1 MAFKMVPKGLG
12 NNSYGESPS
21 SENEKKK
28 YSPTGEMKQIPG
40 SDNPKNFTKE
50 GLGLFGFLSGGAS
63 KQIVG
68 LLGKLKGFKSIK
80 SGGKTTGIVELPSGK
95 WTNSIKGVTSTPQKI
110 KEGYVGQVLKH
121 GFEKTKALRDAG
133 VKSTKDLRYADKS
146 WTPSAIKKNQP
157 K

>member
-12 NNSYGESPS
+12 KNSYGESPS
-21 SENEKKK
+21 SEKKK

-40 SDNPKNFTKE
+40 SDNPENFKKE

-80 SGGKTTGIVELPSGK
+80 SGGKSTGIVELPGGK
-95 WTNSIKGVTSTPQKI
+95 WTNSIKGVTSTPKKPAYGIDQYK
-110 KEGYVGQVLKH
+110 YAN
-121 GFEKTKALRDAG
+121 TKG
-133 VKSTKDLRYADKS
+133 KSVVER
-146 WTPSAIKKNQP
+146 IKNQNYA